1 MRTEHQ
7 RSLPVTQQ
15 RWEISPGTKQPGPDK
30 GRNSRA
36 TTLGANLQEAP
47 RRHWNNRKYDAS
59 KLRFP
64 HGKECVQ
71 KITVNLCTQ
80 TPPPKKKKFVSP
92 VLSRKSLTL

>member
-47 RRHWNNRKYDAS
+47 RRHWNNRNTMPVNSGFHTGKNVS
-59 KLRFP
+59 KKLR
-64 HGKECVQ
+64 
-71 KITVNLCTQ
+71 
-80 TPPPKKKKFVSP
+80 
-92 VLSRKSLTL
+92 